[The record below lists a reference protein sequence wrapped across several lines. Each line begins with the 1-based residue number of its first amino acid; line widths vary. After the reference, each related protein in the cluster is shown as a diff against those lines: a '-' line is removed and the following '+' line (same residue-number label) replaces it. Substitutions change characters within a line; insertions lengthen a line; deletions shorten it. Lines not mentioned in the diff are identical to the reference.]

1 MKIIITQTDLQQ
13 ALVNHIAQFGLDV
26 EPSQISIELN
36 EIEIELNPLSEDGT
50 EGQTNTGASQQT
62 KKRTRRSSAEVAAE
76 KAAKEAEMAASTT
89 LDTSDVSALT
99 EGDEDSDCEQDEDSL
114 LDIVDAISQ
123 ETPIT
128 APAVGGSIFD

>member
-1 MKIIITQTDLQQ
+1 MKITITQTDLQQ

-89 LDTSDVSALT
+89 LDTSDVSTPT
-99 EGDEDSDCEQDEDSL
+99 EGDEDSDCEQGEDSL
-114 LDIVDAISQ
+114 LDIVDTISQ
-123 ETPIT
+123 ETSIT

>member
-76 KAAKEAEMAASTT
+76 KAAKEAEIAAPAT

-114 LDIVDAISQ
+114 LDIVDTISQ